1 MSQSK
6 RLSQVEAS
14 FLFAHR
20 ANIER
25 YERLLQTYL
34 TDHERAFI
42 ERRLQEE
49 RQAIAQ
55 LAESAAA

>member
-34 TDHERAFI
+34 TDDERAFI
-42 ERRLQEE
+42 ERRLHEE
-49 RQAIAQ
+49 RKAMAQ
-55 LAESAAA
+55 LTESAAA

>member
-6 RLSQVEAS
+6 RVSQVEAS
-14 FLFAHR
+14 FLFAYR

-25 YERLLQTYL
+25 YEKLLQTYL

-42 ERRLQEE
+42 ERRLHEE
-49 RQAIAQ
+49 QQAIAQ
-55 LAESAAA
+55 LTESAAA